1 MKKIIIGL
9 LLLFIPYLVK
19 AQTKV
24 INSKLKVTVV
34 EQGSKADSLIVQGS
48 DMVFKYLKTSDLLI
62 GAAPASG
69 SANYI
74 QNNPAS
80 TQSAS
85 LDINGSGRLG
95 STLDTGGDITI
106 TTGSPK
112 IVFYDTNELLEASVT
127 YNGSAEIFDFNADL
141 NIQGNLYLEGS
152 SGKITGINLVTV
164 DTDAANKLYV
174 DGKSAIT
181 SDGSSPSLN
190 TGISASEVR
199 TLIGAGTSDLAIGT
213 TSTTA
218 LAGDTDLSGYLLNTT
233 DTLTG
238 DLTVTGGISAVEGD
252 FTGLVTMTDR
262 LELSDAN
269 NNSFIGK
276 DSGEATT
283 TGSNSVSLGYQ
294 SLYSNTTGY
303 NNVALGYH
311 TLKNNIS
318 GYENISLGLQSLFNN
333 TGGGDNIGLGDKALY
348 SNTNGNHSIALGDKS
363 LYYST
368 GSENIGSGFGS
379 LFQNTTG
386 TKNIGLG
393 SYAGSNANSGSVP
406 NRTGSNSIFI
416 GSDTKANA
424 DGETNQIVIG
434 DTAIGNGSNTV
445 TLGNDSITDTYLKG
459 DIQISGTTTFASG
472 ITATGLNIQKQ
483 SGASSSIATFGNSNI
498 EGGLQVVTNGN
509 LDWGFNALNSRN
521 LVFRTNQTEALRL
534 NANQSATFASS
545 VEAKTL
551 DLISIPTG
559 GSGAILNIGLD
570 TNTPTRAEIGV
581 ENFNGVFSL
590 YDSGSR
596 EDVKITTSGNSWF
609 KGGNVGIGTSTPST
623 NLEVNDP
630 STPKIRLGRGSS
642 FYWDIGHTASNFQ
655 IESQTA
661 GVVLDLNYSGAATFA
676 SSVSATDVIIPIGTT
691 NKLSRQKL
699 YIGGS
704 GVSGDDISIYIG
716 NDGDGGGYGYEMFYK
731 GSGSGND
738 NSLIFKSENL
748 GNPVDALELKQD
760 GAATFASSVSAGSSF
775 ISTVPQSASY
785 YTNMRTV
792 YSYNESFVLEH
803 KGTKLMTFSDQVSR
817 GMIFNSNNGVFKFN
831 GGAATF
837 SSSVSATDGIFKATN
852 PFVRIE
858 AENNSGT
865 ASLEINALASNGIE
879 APTEIKAITDGLGGS
894 SALLFKT
901 ASSSGSLAERMRI
914 TSGGDVLF
922 GTTSAPNGTSS
933 YGGAI
938 VSAGSSILAQLRLS
952 SSSTGTSNLANFYNN
967 YGLVGSISTLGQAT
981 SFNTS
986 SDYRLKEDLKDFN
999 GLEMVSNITVYDYK
1013 WKADESRSFGVM
1025 AHELQEVLPYAV
1037 NGEKDAEEM
1046 QAVDYSKIVPL
1057 LIKSIQ
1063 ELTAKVEMLESKK

>member
-760 GAATFASSVSAGSSF
+760 GAATFASSVE
-775 ISTVPQSASY
+775 ST
-785 YTNMRTV
+785 T
-792 YSYNESFVLEH
+792 SFVKSTNPTTTYYDTDGVTNERRAYQGVTSGKYYLNIANDT
-803 KGTKLMTFSDQVSR
+803 GSYLRSGFSIDLATS
-817 GMIFNSNNGVFKFN
+817 
-831 GGAATF
+831 AANFT
-837 SSSVSATDGIFKATN
+837 SSVSLGDDLT
-852 PFVRIE
+852 V
-858 AENNSGT
+858 SGD
-865 ASLEINALASNGIE
+865 A
-879 APTEIKAITDGLGGS
+879 
-894 SALLFKT
+894 F
-901 ASSSGSLAERMRI
+901 
-914 TSGGDVLF
+914 F

-938 VSAGSSILAQLRLS
+938 VYAGSSILAQLRLS

-999 GLEMVSNITVYDYK
+999 GLEMISNIPVYDYK